1 MEGYERYTAERGF
14 ASVEGE
20 LGALV
25 NGAVKVEP
33 GSDGGFP
40 VTDYLIETSTDGV
53 NWRTFGDGV
62 STAPNTKITGL
73 LGKTEY
79 LVRIAAVSEP
89 GTGAWLTTAAT
100 TK

>member
-1 MEGYERYTAERGF
+1 MLASWTAP
-14 ASVEGE
+14 A
-20 LGALV
+20 
-25 NGAVKVEP
+25 
-33 GSDGGFP
+33 SDGGFP
-40 VTDYLIETSTDGV
+40 VTDYLIGTSTDGV

-89 GTGAWLTTAAT
+89 GTGAWLTTTAT